1 MLKTFT
7 KKILTFINHC
17 KHEYKHYIA
26 WFNKLRNEYGILT
39 ALGCFL
45 YNGRYYN
52 IDESYKQ
59 EYTVDGYI
67 QKALALKRKNK

>member
-1 MLKTFT
+1 
-7 KKILTFINHC
+7 
-17 KHEYKHYIA
+17 
-26 WFNKLRNEYGILT
+26 
-39 ALGCFL
+39 L